1 MLREKFIEE
10 VVWGVNFGKLLAEEN
25 FINYIKL
32 IKTFYNE
39 DIQSSLHTFDITKII
54 YYIV

>member
-1 MLREKFIEE
+1 M
-10 VVWGVNFGKLLAEEN
+10 NFGIYLSEEN
-25 FINYIKL
+25 FVNYIKL

-54 YYIV
+54 HYILEKLDTPDCCY